1 MRVQKNKRA
10 VFKLCL
16 NLLNGGSTIID
27 ERNDFLR
34 YLKMYLFVECFGRKA
49 HETWHASVLLT
60 TLSVENVISTEI
72 SYAPATVRTLTM
84 L

>member
-1 MRVQKNKRA
+1 MRVQKNKRT

-34 YLKMYLFVECFGRKA
+34 YLKIYVLVECIGRKA
-49 HETWHASVLLT
+49 HGDMARERFI
-60 TLSVENVISTEI
+60 N
-72 SYAPATVRTLTM
+72 YAFGRKRYFDQNQLRSRDR
-84 L
+84 